1 MQKYD
6 TVIFDLDGTLLDTLE
21 DLCDSTNFALAEFGY
36 PKRSLQEVR
45 SFVGNGI
52 GVLIEKALP
61 QGKADPL
68 YGQVLETFK
77 AHYTLNCNNKTHAY
91 EGINELLERLNEA
104 GYKIAVVSN
113 KVDSAVKELCEQYFK
128 DTIKIAIGETE
139 KIKRKPG
146 PDEVYAAIIK
156 VLSPGP
162 KDQKEMDRLFSLIRK
177 TPPPDVCHIINETEG
192 MNEAIRI
199 IDGVPLNNE
208 QLEKIKVLFMSFKED
223 NKGVMKN
230 G

>member
-68 YGQVLETFK
+68 
-77 AHYTLNCNNKTHAY
+77 
-91 EGINELLERLNEA
+91 
-104 GYKIAVVSN
+104 
-113 KVDSAVKELCEQYFK
+113 
-128 DTIKIAIGETE
+128 
-139 KIKRKPG
+139 
-146 PDEVYAAIIK
+146 
-156 VLSPGP
+156 
-162 KDQKEMDRLFSLIRK
+162 
-177 TPPPDVCHIINETEG
+177 
-192 MNEAIRI
+192 
-199 IDGVPLNNE
+199 
-208 QLEKIKVLFMSFKED
+208 
-223 NKGVMKN
+223 
-230 G
+230 